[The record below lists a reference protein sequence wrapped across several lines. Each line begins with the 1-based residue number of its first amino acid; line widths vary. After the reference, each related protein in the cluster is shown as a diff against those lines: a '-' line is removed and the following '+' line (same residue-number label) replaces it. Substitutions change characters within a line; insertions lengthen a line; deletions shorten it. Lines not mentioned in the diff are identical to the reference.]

1 MIGVRIAV
9 QTKCL
14 AQPLRQAL
22 HTAGGLG
29 CEGVQIDL
37 RSELPATEISDT
49 ALRQLRKVLDD
60 LNLRVGSVAFPT
72 RRGYADQQDLERRLE
87 ATIAAM
93 STASRLQSRVMVLN
107 LGDIPPVD
115 DSRRSTLLEAATSL
129 AAHGNRLGVQLAA
142 QCFSGSPTELSEL
155 IAGLSDG
162 AIGVDLSPADLIH
175 SGQHPADFAAAL
187 GPHIAHVFANDA
199 VRGLGRGTALD
210 VELGRGSA
218 DLPELLGQLEEYD
231 YRGWIT
237 VERRNSQR
245 PGEDVANAVQF
256 LRSL

>member
-1 MIGVRIAV
+1 VIGVRVAV

-29 CEGVQIDL
+29 AEGVQLDL
-37 RSELPATEISDT
+37 RTELPMSETSDT
-49 ALRQLRKVLDD
+49 GIRQLRKVLDD

-72 RRGYADQQDLERRLE
+72 RRGYSDPEQIERRLE
-87 ATIAAM
+87 ATTEAM
-93 STASRLQSRVMVLN
+93 RTASRLHARVIVIN
-107 LGDIPPVD
+107 LGEIPPAD
-115 DSRRSTLLEAATSL
+115 DPRRSMLFEAASTL
-129 AAHGNRLGVQLAA
+129 GRHGNRLGVQVAA
-142 QCFSGSPTELSEL
+142 QSSSGSATELREFIEAL
-155 IAGLSDG
+155 PDG
-162 AIGVDLSPADLIH
+162 TLGVNLSPADLIH
-175 SGQHPADFAAAL
+175 RGELPLDFAATL

-199 VRGLGRGTALD
+199 VRGLGRGGALD

-218 DLPELLGQLEEYD
+218 DFPELLGQMEEYD

-237 VERRNSQR
+237 VERRNSAQ
-245 PGEDVANAVQF
+245 PVEDVANALQF